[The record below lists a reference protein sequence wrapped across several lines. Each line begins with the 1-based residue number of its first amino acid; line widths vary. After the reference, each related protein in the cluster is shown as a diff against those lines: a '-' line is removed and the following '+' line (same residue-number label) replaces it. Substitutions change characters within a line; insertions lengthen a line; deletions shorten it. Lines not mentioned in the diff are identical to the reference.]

1 MWNLACSERTLS
13 ILDTNLKS
21 GRVPHAYLITGPQR
35 IGKSTLALNIAQAV
49 NCSSEQRPCGSCAS
63 CVKIAQGKHS
73 DIAQV
78 YVAKDKTEI
87 GIDQIKD
94 VQRSA
99 SLKPFEG
106 KYRVIIINSADQLSN
121 EAANRLLKTLEE
133 PPEQVLF
140 ILTTSK
146 LEDILQTILSRCAL
160 IEMEKPQTSS
170 IAALL
175 EKTHGQEHG
184 RAEYLARISRGAVGW
199 AVDCCSNDRLL
210 AKREE
215 TLRDLLRLEKESW
228 DERLAFAAELASGYS
243 KNREDLYDT
252 LSLWQSVWR
261 DIIQIH
267 SGDAGQIFNVDAE
280 TELKLSAPA
289 YDPTS
294 CVNAIK
300 ALEDTWLK
308 LEQNANPRLALEVLM
323 LSLPWPSQVSG
334 TLT

>member
-1 MWNLACSERTLS
+1 MWNIACSERTLS
-13 ILDTNLKS
+13 VLDTSFKS
-21 GRVPHAYLITGPQR
+21 GRVPHAYVITGPQR
-35 IGKSTLALNIAQAV
+35 VGKSTLALNIAQAI
-49 NCSSEQRPCGSCAS
+49 NCSSEDKPCGSCPS
-63 CVKIAQGKHS
+63 CIKIAQGKHS

-78 YVAKDKTEI
+78 SVAKDKTEI
-87 GIDQIKD
+87 SMDQIKD

-106 KYRVIIINSADQLSN
+106 KFRVIIINNADQLST

-133 PPEQVLF
+133 PPDQVLF

-146 LEDILQTILSRCAL
+146 PEDMLQTILSRCAT
-160 IEMEKPQTSS
+160 IEMEKPKPSS
-170 IAALL
+170 IAAML
-175 EKTHGQEHG
+175 EKAHGQERG

-243 KNREDLYDT
+243 KNREELYDT

-267 SGDAGQIFNVDAE
+267 SGETGQVFNVDVEA
-280 TELKLSAPA
+280 ELKSSAPA
-289 YDPTS
+289 FDDTA

-300 ALEDTWLK
+300 ALEETWLK
-308 LEQNANPRLALEVLM
+308 LEQNANPRLALEVMM
-323 LSLPWPSQVSG
+323 LSLPWPFTISG
-334 TLT
+334 TSG